1 MRNNVPD
8 GDLSALVPS
17 SDVEER
23 AGGLT
28 GRVLIEQLR
37 TSIRAL
43 EQVPV
48 SLSIPPAP
56 GAAPSR
62 TACSSPPPSSA
73 LHGPLSTLQQA
84 GTHEIKP
91 HAYRDT
97 PAGLGLVL
105 SVIAEIQRQGSG
117 AVLWCM
123 TRQHAQEWGRPYGP
137 GLFKAGL
144 DPARVLVV
152 EARNTD
158 EAAWALE
165 EGLKSGALVAALA
178 QTEIKTPLIA
188 RRLGLASRAAGTPCF
203 LLTGHG
209 EAKVPGTLTRW
220 RIATEASAHIP
231 FDTGAS
237 FGTGTHVGESAHLGK
252 SAPGP
257 ACWRLS
263 LERSRAAMQG
273 DRAQGAKSAAGQTTS
288 PQVDRR
294 LVGQTTSPQVDQ
306 RLVGQTTSPQVAQS
320 AVGQTISPQVGQRPV
335 GQTIREGAGFHV
347 QAAHGVRHEPDGLR
361 VVPES
366 SDRTANAGARTRE
379 PRAAAG

>member
-8 GDLSALVPS
+8 GDLSALVPPA
-17 SDVEER
+17 DVEER

-62 TACSSPPPSSA
+62 PACSLTPSSA
-73 LHGPLSTLQQA
+73 SNTATAASHSPLSTLHQA
-84 GTHEIKP
+84 GLHEIKP

-97 PAGLGLVL
+97 PAGLGLAL
-105 SVIAEIQRQGSG
+105 SVIADIQRQGPG

-123 TRQHAQEWGRPYGP
+123 TQRQAQEWGRPYGP
-137 GLFKAGL
+137 GLVKAGL
-144 DPARVLVV
+144 DPARVLIV
-152 EARNTD
+152 ETRTAD

-165 EGLKSGALVAALA
+165 EGLKSAALIAGLA

-188 RRLGLASRAAGTPCF
+188 RRLGLAARVAGTPCF

-209 EAKVPGTLTRW
+209 EAKIPGTLTRW

-231 FDTGAS
+231 FDTGAG
-237 FGTGTHVGESAHLGK
+237 FGGGT
-252 SAPGP
+252 PGP

-263 LERSRAAMQG
+263 LERSRA
-273 DRAQGAKSAAGQTTS
+273 GAAT
-288 PQVDRR
+288 PQV
-294 LVGQTTSPQVDQ
+294 SCA
-306 RLVGQTTSPQVAQS
+306 QVAQS
-320 AVGQTISPQVGQRPV
+320 AVAQERSPVAPISNAQAGQRPV
-335 GQTIREGAGFHV
+335 APIIREGTGLHV
-347 QAAHGVRHEPDGLR
+347 QAGHDGPHEPDGLR
-361 VVPES
+361 VVAAS
-366 SDRTANAGARTRE
+366 SDRAADTGTLARGPRTATG
-379 PRAAAG
+379 

>member
-8 GDLSALVPS
+8 GDFSALVPPA
-17 SDVEER
+17 DVEER

-37 TSIRAL
+37 ASIRTL

-48 SLSIPPAP
+48 SLAIPPAP

-62 TACSSPPPSSA
+62 PACSLTPPTAAPDIPSAPSENPLSA
-73 LHGPLSTLQQA
+73 LHQGGL
-84 GTHEIKP
+84 HEIKP

-97 PAGLGLVL
+97 PAGIGLAL
-105 SVIAEIQRQGSG
+105 SVIAEIQRQGPG
-117 AVLWCM
+117 LVLWCM
-123 TRQHAQEWGRPYGP
+123 TRRQTQEWGRPYGP

-152 EARNTD
+152 ETRNAE

-165 EGLKSGALVAALA
+165 EGLKSTALIAALA
-178 QTEIKTPLIA
+178 QTKIKTPLMA
-188 RRLGLASRAAGTPCF
+188 RRLGLAARAAGTPCF
-203 LLTGHG
+203 LLTDHG

-237 FGTGTHVGESAHLGK
+237 FGGG
-252 SAPGP
+252 APGP

-263 LERSRAAMQG
+263 LERSRAGA
-273 DRAQGAKSAAGQTTS
+273 DSPQGAQC
-288 PQVDRR
+288 
-294 LVGQTTSPQVDQ
+294 
-306 RLVGQTTSPQVAQS
+306 
-320 AVGQTISPQVGQRPV
+320 AVGQITNPL
-335 GQTIREGAGFHV
+335 REGAGFHV
-347 QAAHGVRHEPDGLR
+347 QAGHEPDRQNAEQNTKGGAQNGLC
-361 VVPES
+361 VVPAS
-366 SDRTANAGARTRE
+366 SDRAADARAPARGPHTATG
-379 PRAAAG
+379 

>member
-1 MRNNVPD
+1 M
-8 GDLSALVPS
+8 
-17 SDVEER
+17 
-23 AGGLT
+23 
-28 GRVLIEQLR
+28 
-37 TSIRAL
+37 
-43 EQVPV
+43 
-48 SLSIPPAP
+48 
-56 GAAPSR
+56 
-62 TACSSPPPSSA
+62 
-73 LHGPLSTLQQA
+73 
-84 GTHEIKP
+84 HEIKP
-91 HAYRDT
+91 HAYCDT

-105 SVIAEIQRQGSG
+105 SVIAEIQRQGPG

-152 EARNTD
+152 ETRNTD

-178 QTEIKTPLIA
+178 QTEIKTPLVA

-237 FGTGTHVGESAHLGK
+237 FGAGAHVGDST
-252 SAPGP
+252 PGP

-263 LERSRAAMQG
+263 LERSRTGTQG
-273 DRAQGAKSAAGQTTS
+273 DRAQIAQSA
-288 PQVDRR
+288 
-294 LVGQTTSPQVDQ
+294 VGQTTSPQV
-306 RLVGQTTSPQVAQS
+306 GQQA
-320 AVGQTISPQVGQRPV
+320 V

-366 SDRTANAGARTRE
+366 SDRAADAGALARE
-379 PRAAAG
+379 PHAATG

>member
-8 GDLSALVPS
+8 GDLSALVPPA
-17 SDVEER
+17 DVEER

-62 TACSSPPPSSA
+62 PACSLTPSSA
-73 LHGPLSTLQQA
+73 SNTATAASHSPLSTLHQA
-84 GTHEIKP
+84 GLHEIKP

-97 PAGLGLVL
+97 PAGLGLAL
-105 SVIAEIQRQGSG
+105 SVIADIQRQGPG

-123 TRQHAQEWGRPYGP
+123 TQRHAQEWGRPYGP
-137 GLFKAGL
+137 GLVKAGL
-144 DPARVLVV
+144 DPARVLIV
-152 EARNTD
+152 ETRTAD

-165 EGLKSGALVAALA
+165 EGLKSAALIAGLA

-188 RRLGLASRAAGTPCF
+188 RRLGLAARAARTPCF

-209 EAKVPGTLTRW
+209 EAKIPGTLTRW

-231 FDTGAS
+231 FDTGAG
-237 FGTGTHVGESAHLGK
+237 FGGGT
-252 SAPGP
+252 PGP

-263 LERSRAAMQG
+263 LERSRA
-273 DRAQGAKSAAGQTTS
+273 GAAT
-288 PQVDRR
+288 PQV
-294 LVGQTTSPQVDQ
+294 SCA
-306 RLVGQTTSPQVAQS
+306 QVAQS
-320 AVGQTISPQVGQRPV
+320 AVAQERSPVAPISNAQAGQRPV
-335 GQTIREGAGFHV
+335 APIIREGTGLHV
-347 QAAHGVRHEPDGLR
+347 QAGHDGPHEPDGLR
-361 VVPES
+361 VVAAS
-366 SDRTANAGARTRE
+366 SDRAADTRTLARGPRTATG
-379 PRAAAG
+379 

>member
-8 GDLSALVPS
+8 GDLSALVPPA
-17 SDVEER
+17 DVEER
-23 AGGLT
+23 AGGPT

-37 TSIRAL
+37 ASIRAL

-48 SLSIPPAP
+48 SLAIPPAP

-62 TACSSPPPSSA
+62 PACSLTPACSSSGTANAASANSPSHS
-73 LHGPLSTLQQA
+73 PLSTLHQA
-84 GTHEIKP
+84 GLHEIKP

-97 PAGLGLVL
+97 PAGLGLAL
-105 SVIAEIQRQGSG
+105 SVIADIQRQGPG

-123 TRQHAQEWGRPYGP
+123 TRRQAQEWGRPYGP

-152 EARNTD
+152 ETRNAD

-165 EGLKSGALVAALA
+165 EGLKSTALIAALA
-178 QTEIKTPLIA
+178 QTEIKTSLIA
-188 RRLGLASRAAGTPCF
+188 RRLGLAARAAGTPCF

-231 FDTGAS
+231 FDMGAG
-237 FGTGTHVGESAHLGK
+237 FGQGAHSSDGT
-252 SAPGP
+252 PGP

-263 LERSRAAMQG
+263 LERSRASTQE
-273 DRAQGAKSAAGQTTS
+273 DR
-288 PQVDRR
+288 PQI
-294 LVGQTTSPQVDQ
+294 
-306 RLVGQTTSPQVAQS
+306 AQS
-320 AVGQTISPQVGQRPV
+320 AVGQP
-335 GQTIREGAGFHV
+335 IREGAGFHV
-347 QAAHGVRHEPDGLR
+347 QAAHEPRGQDTEGATPNGLR
-361 VVPES
+361 VVPAS
-366 SDRTANAGARTRE
+366 SDRTANAGALARR
-379 PRAAAG
+379 PHAAAG